1 MKSKSG
7 AIEIQFNWIF
17 VLIIGAII
25 LVVFSGIIVRQKN
38 VSETSK
44 NVMLLNS
51 LDAILSGSESA
62 AGTVNIV
69 RIPESRIEFS
79 CHSYSIG
86 KSSKQIEVMN
96 VFPPSILEGDRL
108 IASTLD
114 FSVPYRI
121 SNIVYLTDPGHT
133 YLFLGDG
140 EIESRMKELMPSEA
154 DLKEVGSI
162 GDAAYGQGRVRIVFF
177 GDHPELP
184 ASFAKA
190 PDADITALRVDG
202 TLSHGTLEFYR
213 KSGNAFESTGTTYYL
228 GEETL
233 LGAVFSDDLSI
244 YECTMGSIFEK
255 IGIVT
260 GIYKSRTIAIRDA
273 YSSQGNRC
281 AAFGDTTYSLD
292 NIEEISSASGFNE
305 LNIARIS
312 EAASR
317 LRAQNRQAQLQSC
330 ATIY

>member
-1 MKSKSG
+1 MRSKSA

-25 LVVFSGIIVRQKN
+25 LVVFSGIIVRQKS

-62 AGTVNIV
+62 AGTINIV

-86 KSSKQIEVMN
+86 KSSKHIEVMN
-96 VFPPSILEGDRL
+96 VFPPSTLEGDRL

-121 SNIVYLTDPGHT
+121 SNIVYLTDPGHD
-133 YLFLGDG
+133 YIFVGDG
-140 EIESRMKELMPSEA
+140 EIESRMKGLMPSETA
-154 DLKEVGSI
+154 LKEVDFI
-162 GDAAYGQGRVRIVFF
+162 GGAAYDQGQVRMVFF
-177 GDHPELP
+177 GGYPELP
-184 ASFAKA
+184 ASFANA
-190 PDADITALRVDG
+190 PDAGITALRVDG
-202 TLSHGTLEFYR
+202 TLSHGTVEFYR

-233 LGAVFSDDLSI
+233 LGAVFSDDISI

-260 GIYKSRTIAIRDA
+260 EIYKSRTIAIRDA
-273 YSSQGNRC
+273 YSSEGNRC
-281 AAFGDTTYSLD
+281 AAFDDTTYSLD
-292 NIEEISSASGFNE
+292 NIVEISSAAEFNE
-305 LNIARIS
+305 ANVARIS
-312 EAASR
+312 EASSR